1 MTTRAAVFGDVHGRL
16 DLLQTLIGKIRERY
30 GMDIDLYSTGDLID
44 RGPDSR
50 GVIELCI
57 QEGIEAVMGN
67 HESWL
72 HMYCM
77 SGQFDA
83 FALHR
88 IMGGIATLA
97 SYGVTNLSTDAI
109 ERGLKARM
117 PNRHMQFILELPLW
131 QTFEVGGETFRLS
144 HAGLKTSDAEGLLEH
159 DPDLATPEAADL
171 LMDLSRSLCH
181 QSILW
186 SGFGVKDPNVY
197 AFADG
202 SVQIFGHVPLWEPM
216 IRPHFIGVDTGCG
229 TRNPEK
235 LSAVILPEREVITVD
250 KASEKI
256 TGPGFNDF
264 TL

>member
-1 MTTRAAVFGDVHGRL
+1 MAKHAAVFGDVHGRF
-16 DLLQTLIGKIRERY
+16 DLLQILISRIRAKY
-30 GMDIDLYSTGDLID
+30 DDIDIYSTGDLID
-44 RGPDSR
+44 RGPASR

-57 QEGIEAVMGN
+57 KENVSAVMGN

-72 HMYCM
+72 HQYLMY
-77 SGQFDA
+77 GQFDD
-83 FALHR
+83 FALHT
-88 IMGGIATLA
+88 IMGGIATLG
-97 SYGVTNLSTDAI
+97 SYGVTTLTTDAI
-109 ERGLKARM
+109 ERGLKAQM

-131 QTFEVGGETFRLS
+131 RTFEVGGETFRLS
-144 HAGLKTSDAEGLLEH
+144 HAGLKNSDVEGLLEH
-159 DPDLATPEAADL
+159 DPSLGTPEMADL

-186 SGFGVKDPNVY
+186 AGFSARQPNVY
-197 AFADG
+197 AFTDS
-202 SVQIFGHVPLWEPM
+202 SVQVFGHVPLWEPM

-229 TRNPEK
+229 TRSPEK
-235 LSAVILPEREVITVD
+235 LSAVILPEREVISVD